1 MAARKA
7 FHDNLRAVS
16 PQSEMQKTF
25 WGLLLLFFC
34 LPLAVL
40 PGRFVAY
47 EVTPKLVI
55 LAVATGL
62 FLLSF
67 PEWQPGL
74 VLLWRHNLGRL
85 FCVLLG
91 LFGVSL
97 TLSTLFS
104 VHAGLSLAGTSWGRY
119 GALTQIS
126 VLFASAVCA
135 GYICQRPEYL
145 NRLLVALLIS
155 GSIAAVYAILQY
167 FGHDPILDSRLYTV
181 GYTVGTAVRPPAT
194 FGHTMY
200 LAAFLLPVTFIAA
213 DWAIKTERRIKRI
226 ALLLVVIL
234 SILAIVL
241 SGARSALLGLLLGFG
256 SACVFSRSRLDKQSF
271 RRFGIV
277 GAVLITVL
285 ILIWSSS
292 LGKSLRNRVTH
303 WGQDVQG
310 GARLLVWKDSLSLV
324 REHPVLGHGPETFA
338 EEFRSVESPAFA
350 NAYPDEKLQSPNNY
364 FVDIV
369 VGNGLF
375 GFCVALSLLVLAAYA
390 GLKPD
395 SNQRASSS
403 GLLSGFIALVVAL
416 QFNPLAV
423 PVAVLLYSLVAILI
437 ASQCPSGQTTSWRWT
452 PITRVAAAA
461 GIMLVS
467 AAATLYAVEDSTFAD
482 LGKKLARGELA
493 RVPDEYRFVSRLP
506 FPKPGQDLW
515 LSQRLASLAESAPGN
530 TGWALS
536 LARQASAVA
545 EQSSEEPFNAFY
557 QSALLAL
564 ASNDPKEAEKKLRML
579 LQKAPT
585 WYKPRLLL
593 AQLLLSSGRYT
604 EGIEEGKRA
613 ADVAGEH
620 RATVENSISQWLT
633 AADSG
638 VWVKGRQLAL
648 PARP

>member
-1 MAARKA
+1 MAADKA
-7 FHDNLRAVS
+7 FYGNLRTVS
-16 PQSEMQKTF
+16 PHSETRKTL

-47 EVTPKLVI
+47 EITPKLVI
-55 LAVATGL
+55 LALSTGL

-67 PEWQPGL
+67 SEWQPGL

-91 LFGVSL
+91 LFAVSL
-97 TLSTLFS
+97 ALSTLFS
-104 VHAGLSLAGTSWGRY
+104 VHVGLSLAGTSWGRY

-126 VLFASAVCA
+126 VLLVSAVCA
-135 GYICQRPEYL
+135 GYICQHPEYL
-145 NRLLVALLIS
+145 DWLLVALLIS
-155 GSIAAVYAILQY
+155 GSMAAVYAVLQY

-200 LAAFLLPVTFIAA
+200 LATFLLPVTFIAA
-213 DWAIKTERRIKRI
+213 DWAIETERQITRI
-226 ALLLVVIL
+226 ALLLVVML

-303 WGQDVQG
+303 WGQDVTG
-310 GARLLVWKDSLSLV
+310 GGRLLVWKDSLSLV

-338 EEFRSVESPAFA
+338 EEFRRVESSAFA
-350 NAYPDEKLQSPNNY
+350 NAYPYDNLQSPNNY
-364 FVDIV
+364 FVDITA
-369 VGNGLF
+369 GEGIF

-390 GLKPD
+390 GLKPHA
-395 SNQRASSS
+395 NQQARSS
-403 GLLSGFIALVVAL
+403 GLLSGFIAMVVAL
-416 QFNPLAV
+416 QFTPLAI

-437 ASQCPSGQTTSWRWT
+437 ASQCPSGQTPSWRWT
-452 PITRVAAAA
+452 AITRVAAAS
-461 GIMLVS
+461 GIVLLS
-467 AAATLYAVEDSTFAD
+467 AAATLYVVQDATFAD

-515 LSQRLASLAESAPGN
+515 LSQRFASLAESAPGN
-530 TGWALS
+530 AGWALS

-545 EQSSEEPFNAFY
+545 EHSSEEPFNALY

-564 ASNDPKEAEKKLRML
+564 ASNDPKAAEEKLRVL

-604 EGIEEGKRA
+604 EGIDEGKRA
-613 ADVAGEH
+613 ADVAGQH
-620 RATVENSISQWLT
+620 RAIVENSISQWRA

-638 VWVKGRQLAL
+638 VRVNERQLAS